1 MIRLKAQSA
10 IEYLMIVALTLG
22 IIVPTAYLFFRFSS
36 ESNVQ
41 IVDAQIIQIGRS
53 IIDTAQSV
61 YFSGEGSKIVLE
73 VNMPKNVG
81 DVYILANRELVFE
94 IFSEIS
100 ETGETEAVFFSSTSI
115 NITSSDPLPDCVADI
130 KCFLSSIAGSGLK
143 KIRIKAID
151 IVGGGTEVLIE
162 EV

>member
-10 IEYLMIVALTLG
+10 LEYLMIIALTLG
-22 IIVPTAYLFFRFSS
+22 IIVPTAYLFFRYSS

-73 VNMPKNVG
+73 VNMPKNVD
-81 DVYILANRELVFE
+81 DVYILASRELVFK
-94 IFSEIS
+94 IISEIS
-100 ETGETEAVFFSSTSI
+100 GTGETESVFFSSV
-115 NITSSDPLPDCVADI
+115 NIPLTEGTGDLTD
-130 KCFLSSIAGSGLK
+130 IAGSGLK
-143 KIRIKAID
+143 RIRISARD
-151 IVGGGTEVLIE
+151 DGSGGTEILIE